1 MAKTAT
7 PPNAG
12 KDPIPE
18 SLIEILCVRAR
29 WEKSV
34 LAEIRQ
40 AHGEQDTKKVMSL
53 LEKLFTE
60 GPGSLKEKDHEGKA

>member
-1 MAKTAT
+1 
-7 PPNAG
+7 
-12 KDPIPE
+12 
-18 SLIEILCVRAR
+18 LIEILCVRAR